1 MNKHRRAGTGEV
13 VRGDLAREVLAQSN
27 DALLVF
33 VPESDRIIE
42 ANVRACDLLGY
53 SRPEM
58 LVMPVSAIF
67 PNEMPKLAALS
78 QSSPLSETGLIDELM
93 CLTKQGEIIPSEIS
107 ASVIQLDQGQ
117 GIIASLREITER
129 RHAEEELAHQAFH
142 DPLTGLANRQLFLD
156 HLTLALARNKRRRDS
171 LAVLFI
177 DLDRFKMVNDS
188 YGHEA
193 GDEVLI
199 SMANRVR
206 AVVRPSDTAARLGG
220 DEFAVLSE
228 SVQSETHAITIAK
241 RILRAGTIPF
251 SVQEDEI
258 VLTTSVGI
266 AVSDG
271 GSDRPEVLLR
281 NADAAMYRAKERG
294 KARYEVFDEG
304 MKTRA
309 RARLRS
315 ETALRQAMERD
326 QFRIHYQPEVDL
338 NTGRIVAAEALVRW
352 QDPERGLLPPRDFLA
367 LAEETKLIMPIGTWV
382 LEQACLQAQRWR
394 TLHSNMR
401 SLVIAVNLSAR
412 QLNQSDL
419 VDVVARVLSETG
431 TAPSTLCLE
440 ITESAV
446 MEDVDSCTEILHRLK
461 SLGVSIAIDDLGL
474 GYSSLSFLRRLPVDT
489 VKVDQSFVQGL
500 SRDPADLAIVSAV
513 ISMAGALEL
522 TAIAEGVET
531 VDQRDVL
538 SSLTCPRAQGFYFAP
553 PQPDTSL
560 GELLTQGSLG

>member
-1 MNKHRRAGTGEV
+1 VNQHRTAGTGEIG
-13 VRGDLAREVLAQSN
+13 RGDLAAEVLAHSN

-42 ANVRACDLLGY
+42 ANVRACGLLGY
-53 SRPEM
+53 SRPEI
-58 LVMPVSAIF
+58 LSTPVSTIL
-67 PNEMPKLAALS
+67 PNEMPKLVSLS
-78 QSSPLSETGLIDELM
+78 QLSHPSETGLIDEFM
-93 CLTKQGEIIPSEIS
+93 CLTKQGEIIPAEIS
-107 ASVIQLDQGQ
+107 ASVIQLDNGL
-117 GIIASLREITER
+117 GVVASLREITER
-129 RHAEEELAHQAFH
+129 KHVEQELAHQAFH

-156 HLTLALARNKRRRDS
+156 HLTLALARSKRSQDP
-171 LAVLFI
+171 LAILFF

-199 SMANRVR
+199 AMADRVR
-206 AVVRPSDTAARLGG
+206 AAVRPSDTAARFGG

-228 SVQSETHAITIAK
+228 NVQDEAHAVTIAK
-241 RILRAGTIPF
+241 RILRSATVPF
-251 SVQEDEI
+251 SVLDDEI
-258 VLTTSVGI
+258 VLTTSIGI
-266 AVSDG
+266 AVSN
-271 GSDRPEVLLR
+271 GSDDRPDALLR

-315 ETALRQAMERD
+315 ETTLRQAVERG

-338 NTGRIVAAEALVRW
+338 DTGRIVAAEALVRW
-352 QDPERGLLPPRDFLA
+352 QDPERGLVAPEDFLP
-367 LAEETKLIMPIGTWV
+367 LAEETKLIVPIGSWV

-419 VDVVARVLSETG
+419 VDVVARILTQTG
-431 TAPSTLCLE
+431 TVPSTLCLE

-446 MEDVDSCTEILHRLK
+446 MEDVDSCAEILHRLK
-461 SLGVSIAIDDLGL
+461 SLGVSVAIDDLGL
-474 GYSSLSFLRRLPVDT
+474 GYSSLSFLRLLPVDT
-489 VKVDQSFVQGL
+489 LKVDQSFVRGL
-500 SRDPADLAIVSAV
+500 SRDPADLAIVTAV
-513 ISMAGALEL
+513 ISMANALEL

-531 VDQRDVL
+531 AEQRNVL
-538 SSLTCPRAQGFYFAP
+538 SSLACPRAQGFHFAP
-553 PQPDTSL
+553 PQADTSM
-560 GELLTQGSLG
+560 GELLAKGSLG